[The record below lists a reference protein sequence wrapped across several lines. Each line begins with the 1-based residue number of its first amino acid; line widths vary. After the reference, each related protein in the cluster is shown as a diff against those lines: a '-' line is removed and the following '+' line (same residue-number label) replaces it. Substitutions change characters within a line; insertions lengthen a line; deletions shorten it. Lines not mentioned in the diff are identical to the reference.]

1 MTEGGPPQSGGS
13 QTARSSTAP
22 GAPAPKAHPS
32 QPMASGASDAAPLQ
46 DALTALAGRL
56 APGAVAID
64 ALSRLSGGASQETW
78 SFDAVRADGT
88 RIPLILRRPPGGRGT
103 AEDES
108 MGGTGVGLELEAQV
122 IRTCAGYGVPVPA
135 VPYVA
140 KPQDGLGTAYVM
152 SRVEGET
159 IARKILRNP
168 EFANA
173 RAVMA
178 YQCGAILAR
187 IHSVPTGA
195 LPGLGIS
202 DAAQQWQRYRD
213 IYDSFHEPRP
223 VFEYAFRW
231 LKERLPPPDGPVTLV
246 HGDFRNGN
254 LMIGPEGV
262 RAVLDWELTHLGDPA
277 EDLGWICVNSW
288 RFGVSMKPVGGFG
301 ELKDLLAGY
310 RQGGGAPI
318 DAERVYFWT
327 AFGTLKWGIMCMM
340 MVDTFRTGRDRS
352 VERAA
357 IGRRASETEID
368 LMNLLAPQRT
378 DG

>member
-1 MTEGGPPQSGGS
+1 MVLHE
-13 QTARSSTAP
+13 
-22 GAPAPKAHPS
+22 
-32 QPMASGASDAAPLQ
+32 
-46 DALTALAGRL
+46 ALEALAGRL

-64 ALSRLSGGASQETW
+64 GLARLSGGASQETW

-88 RIPLILRRPPGGRGT
+88 RIPLILRRPPGGSGTTDMGT
-103 AEDES
+103 AA
-108 MGGTGVGLELEAQV
+108 GLELEARV

-135 VPYVA
+135 IPYVA
-140 KPQDGLGTAYVM
+140 QPADGIGAGYVM
-152 SRVEGET
+152 SRIEGET

-168 EFANA
+168 EFENA

-187 IHSVPTGA
+187 IHSVPTDA
-195 LPGLGIS
+195 LPDLEIN
-202 DAAQQWQRYRD
+202 DAATQWQRYRD
-213 IYDSFHEPRP
+213 IYDSFREPRP

-231 LKERLPPPDGPVTLV
+231 LQERLPPPGGPVTLV

-254 LMIGPEGV
+254 LMVGPEGV
-262 RAVLDWELTHLGDPA
+262 RAVLDWELTHRGDPA

-288 RFGVSMKPVGGFG
+288 RFGVSMKAVGGFG

-310 RQGGGAPI
+310 RHSGGPPM

-352 VERAA
+352 VERAT

-378 DG
+378 EG